1 MSDVSILD
9 YAKDILGFALIGLTI
24 WGISLLSSG
33 TLFVQV

>member
-1 MSDVSILD
+1 MSDVSVLD
-9 YAKDILGFALIGLTI
+9 YAKDILGFAMIAGTI